1 MTNISGKVVALIMIE
16 IIMFMG
22 IFALGHSNWFV
33 DSFTDYDVA
42 WRVYHHM
49 IIYLGIGIVIG
60 YFTGK
65 IAKIKGYSFYSW
77 FLYGQFFTIFILIYV
92 VIKFKK
98 NIVEFF
104 VLDGGKEDA
113 KIG

>member
-1 MTNISGKVVALIMIE
+1 MTNILGKVVALIMIE

-65 IAKIKGYSFYSW
+65 IAKIKDIHNKAYY
-77 FLYGQFFTIFILIYV
+77 
-92 VIKFKK
+92 IKRTVR
-98 NIVEFF
+98 N
-104 VLDGGKEDA
+104 
-113 KIG
+113 KIDKQKRVH